1 MDRCVCVGLSQTTR
15 MLLPFTIILLSSL
28 VAVESAIAFGTCPRS
43 EFGKETTEETWEC
56 DNGRSTCSSSTDSCS
71 SEGSQTST
79 SGTSYYAADGSFE
92 SAVGGGWDCRQIH
105 RYHLLSRFFYQFKY
119 DKLSYFLLA
128 LSILSIKKKLDFE
141 PTRAGAP

>member
-1 MDRCVCVGLSQTTR
+1 MGVFELDCLKPAGCFC
-15 MLLPFTIILLSSL
+15 LLRPFSSPL
-28 VAVESAIAFGTCPRS
+28 S
-43 EFGKETTEETWEC
+43 EFGIEITEETWEC

-105 RYHLLSRFFYQFKY
+105 RYHLLNQFFYQLKF
-119 DKLSYFLLA
+119 DKV
-128 LSILSIKKKLDFE
+128 
-141 PTRAGAP
+141 

>member
-71 SEGSQTST
+71 SDGSQTST

-128 LSILSIKKKLDFE
+128 LSILSIKKTLDF
-141 PTRAGAP
+141 